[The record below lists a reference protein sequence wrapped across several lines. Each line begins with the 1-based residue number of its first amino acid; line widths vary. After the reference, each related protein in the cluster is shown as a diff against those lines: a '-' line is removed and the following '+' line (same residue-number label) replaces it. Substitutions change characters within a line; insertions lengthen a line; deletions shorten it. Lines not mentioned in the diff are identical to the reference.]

1 MSERR
6 LGIILHGATGR
17 LAQHQHLRALMALR
31 REGGLPLKNGT
42 RVVPDPILAG
52 RNAAKL
58 GAIAAAN
65 GGLRWTT
72 DLDGALGDEANEIFF
87 DAAATGGRHALA
99 KRVIAAKKHLYVEKP
114 VATSLEDAMDL
125 VRAAKAA
132 GVKNGVVQ
140 DKLFLPGL
148 QKLRAVRDSGFFGRI
163 LSARLEF
170 GWWVFDGERQPA
182 QRSSWN
188 YKRAEGGGL
197 VLDMYAHW
205 RYILDRL
212 VGEVRG
218 VSCTLRTH
226 QPRRRDEQG
235 RTYEVDVED
244 AAYTHIE
251 LEGGVIA
258 VVTSSW
264 ATRVKRDDL
273 LTLQV
278 DGTGGSAVATLHD
291 CWTQG
296 AAETPKPVF
305 SPDVRLDVDHDK
317 AWAVVP
323 GTGPYP
329 NSFRAGWELWIHHV
343 LEDGPFPSPLIEGAK
358 AVQLADAAYR
368 SHAERRWI
376 EIPPLSA

>member
-1 MSERR
+1 
-6 LGIILHGATGR
+6 
-17 LAQHQHLRALMALR
+17 LRALMALR
-31 REGGLPLKNGT
+31 AEGGLALKDGS
-42 RVVPDPILAG
+42 RIVPEPILLG

-58 GAIAAAN
+58 RAVAEAN
-65 GGLRWTT
+65 GGLAWST
-72 DLDGALGDEANEIFF
+72 DLDAALGDKANAIFF
-87 DAAATGGRHALA
+87 DAAATGGRHAVA
-99 KRVIAAKKHLYVEKP
+99 RRAIAAGKHVYLEKP
-114 VATSLEDAMDL
+114 VATSLADALDL

-132 GVKNGVVQ
+132 GVGNGVVQ

-148 QKLRAVRDSGFFGRI
+148 KKLRRVRDAGFFGDI

-188 YKRAEGGGL
+188 YKKGEGGGL

-226 QPRRRDEQG
+226 QKRRRDEQG
-235 RTYEVDVED
+235 RPFDVDVED
-244 AAYTHIE
+244 AVYTHVE
-251 LEGGVIA
+251 LAGGIIA

-273 LTLQV
+273 LVIQV

-291 CWTQG
+291 CWTQA

-305 SPDVRLDVDHDK
+305 SPDVHLRADHDK
-317 AWAVVP
+317 EWAAVP
-323 GTGPYP
+323 ETEPFA
-329 NSFRAGWELWIHHV
+329 NSFRSGWELYLRHV
-343 LEDGPFPSPLIEGAK
+343 LEEGPFPSPLIEGAK
-358 AVQLADAAYR
+358 AVQLADACHR

-376 EIPPLSA
+376 EIPPLTA